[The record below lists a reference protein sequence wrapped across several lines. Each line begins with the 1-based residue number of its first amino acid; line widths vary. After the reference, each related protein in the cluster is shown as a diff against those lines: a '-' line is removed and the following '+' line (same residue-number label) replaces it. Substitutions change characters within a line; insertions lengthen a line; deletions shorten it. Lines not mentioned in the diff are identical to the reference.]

1 MHLMTR
7 EAFGVYRRHLRP
19 GGLLLVHISN
29 RYLDLKPVVAAAATE
44 GGWSARMLTF
54 DPSEAGARRQCDP
67 LDLGRALHN
76 RHRPWPG

>member
-44 GGWSARMLTF
+44 GGWSAR
-54 DPSEAGARRQCDP
+54 C
-67 LDLGRALHN
+67 
-76 RHRPWPG
+76 